1 MNKKTIITALLA
13 LAALTGQGQTF
24 TPVVE
29 DSIDFVITG
38 KTTAQ
43 TDSVAWF
50 KVAPFG
56 GGTMKVPL
64 TGGSSVSQTVCLAI
78 HSSKLAT
85 MLETTSASSWRKRRQ
100 TSISSQARC
109 RVVTCSNASSAAR
122 CVNATLTV

>member
-64 TGGSSVSQTVCLAI
+64 TGGQFRVTDRLPRHTFIQIGDNAGNDLRFIVEETPTDINLVTGEVSG
-78 HSSKLAT
+78 SD
-85 MLETTSASSWRKRRQ
+85 
-100 TSISSQARC
+100 
-109 RVVTCSNASSAAR
+109 
-122 CVNATLTV
+122 

>member
-64 TGGSSVSQTVCLAI
+64 TGGAVPCHRPFASPYI
-78 HSSKLAT
+78 HPN
-85 MLETTSASSWRKRRQ
+85 WRQ
-100 TSISSQARC
+100 C
-109 RVVTCSNASSAAR
+109 
-122 CVNATLTV
+122 